1 MASPRGL
8 QYNSKALMEEGHVAT
23 DRNTSCLLI
32 VEDEEEI
39 RELLRERLAMAGH
52 GVIGVACGDDAL
64 RVIEREPVDVIILD
78 AGLPGMDGFEL
89 LESLRRTHPPTR
101 LPVVM
106 LTGLSGRED
115 IVRGLRLGANDYV
128 AKPLDF
134 PILLARI
141 QTQIEMKRAV
151 DARARLEHELTD
163 RAAELERAN
172 RALADANARMK
183 SDLAWAA
190 RLQRS
195 LVPTAAPAVPGVEFA
210 WAYQPCE
217 QLGGDLLNVFAI
229 DDDHVGMYMIDVSG
243 HGMKA
248 ALLSVQVS
256 RLLALVPDQPCL
268 VRRRAGGV
276 GPFEPTPAV
285 EVASELNRRF
295 PLDESFDLYF
305 TLFYG
310 VLDTRTLE
318 LRYVAAGSPGPIHA
332 PAGGEAVDLSRPVFA
347 IGWVSEPGYEEQRL
361 MLRAGDRLYLYSDGV
376 SDARDAGNER
386 FGVPRMAQVA
396 GASGKLGIDEALARV
411 MEAANVWRAG
421 AVDDDVSA
429 LALEVRAAAV
439 GRVMTTA
446 SERVL
451 PAAAPLGAM
460 CRVN

>member
-1 MASPRGL
+1 M
-8 QYNSKALMEEGHVAT
+8 
-23 DRNTSCLLI
+23 DRDKSRLLI
-32 VEDEEEI
+32 VEDEADI
-39 RELLRERLAMAGH
+39 RELLHERLAMAGH
-52 GVIGVACGDDAL
+52 GVVGVECGAEAL
-64 RVIEREPVDVIILD
+64 RLLEREPVDLVVLD

-89 LESLRRTHPPTR
+89 LETVRRTHPPTR

-115 IVRGLRLGANDYV
+115 IVRGLRMGANDYV

-151 DARARLEHELTD
+151 DARARLEHDLTA

-229 DDDHVGMYMIDVSG
+229 DDDHIGLYMIDVSG

-276 GPFEPTPAV
+276 GPFEPTPPV
-285 EVASELNRRF
+285 EVANELNRRF

-310 VLDTRTLE
+310 VLDTRTLD
-318 LRYVAAGSPGPIHA
+318 LRYISAGSPGPIHA
-332 PAGGEAVDLSRPVFA
+332 PAGAEAVDLSRPVFA
-347 IGWVSEPGYEEQRL
+347 IGWVCEPGFEEQRL
-361 MLRAGDRLYLYSDGV
+361 TLRAGDRLFVYSDGV
-376 SDARDAGNER
+376 SDARDAENER
-386 FGVPRMAQVA
+386 FGVPRMAKVA
-396 GASGKLGIDEALARV
+396 GASSKMTIDEALARV
-411 MEAANVWRAG
+411 MEAAGTWRAG

-429 LALEVRAAAV
+429 LALEVRPMPA
-439 GRVMTTA
+439 GRVMTAA
-446 SERVL
+446 SKRIL
-451 PAAAPLGAM
+451 PAEASVGAA
-460 CRVN
+460 CRLN